1 MNIYLIL
8 IQVLYEMAVDKGG
21 DVLDHKLSIRDS
33 GLGGVKRRTVCC
45 TVKELREKRIE
56 DMI

>member
-1 MNIYLIL
+1 
-8 IQVLYEMAVDKGG
+8 MAVDKGG

>member
-1 MNIYLIL
+1 
-8 IQVLYEMAVDKGG
+8 MAVDKGG

-33 GLGGVKRRTVCC
+33 GLRRTVCC